1 MEEND
6 KKNLRIFYISIAVV
20 LAVVAVLIVATIVAR
35 RTVPAPDNTN
45 TDTGLNTDNG
55 SQDTDAPTINEDEN
69 LLPTFVLPV
78 NGSISMDF
86 SDTVHVFSPTM
97 NDYRT
102 HLGVD
107 VSASLGSDVVAV
119 ADGTVTNVWN
129 DPFMGTCVSIEHSG
143 NAVSIYK
150 NLDPVVKEGIVIG
163 TAVKSGDVIGA
174 IGESAMNEIAEE
186 PHLHY
191 ELKIDNK
198 HVDPKV
204 HMKFPKPNGETSED
218 SSNAENK
225 QQPFSILK
233 KRTQV

>member
-1 MEEND
+1 MEENN
-6 KKNLRIFYISIAVV
+6 KKNTRIFYVTMAVV
-20 LAVVAVLIVATIVAR
+20 LAVVTILIIATVAAR
-35 RTVPAPDNTN
+35 RNVPAPDDSSIDTGSGNLN
-45 TDTGLNTDNG
+45 TDT
-55 SQDTDAPTINEDEN
+55 PTIDEEEN

-78 NGSISMDF
+78 TGDISIDF
-86 SDTVHVFSPTM
+86 SDTVPVFSQTM

-107 VSASLGSDVVAV
+107 ISASLGSDVIAV
-119 ADGTVTNVWN
+119 ADGTVTNVWD

-150 NLDPVVKEGIVIG
+150 NLDPVVKDGIIIG
-163 TAVKSGDVIGA
+163 ASVKSGDVIGA

-198 HVDPKV
+198 HVDPKL
-204 HMKFPKPNGETSED
+204 HLNFPKPEEKPSED
-218 SSNAENK
+218 SSNTESNK
-225 QQPFSILK
+225 
-233 KRTQV
+233 